1 MLSVLIVDDEPAAI
15 DAMVQIV
22 NWEEINLSVCARA
35 YNGKEGLEKFRE
47 LHPDIVLTDVRM
59 PLMDGIEMSRQ
70 IKAESPDTMIILV
83 SGYNEFEYV
92 QSALQFG
99 AIEYLLKPTD
109 PDKLHQVLCKAAGQ
123 ISRKK
128 MWE

>member
-15 DAMVQIV
+15 DAMVQTV
-22 NWEEINLSVCARA
+22 KWEEINLSVCARA

-47 LHPDIVLTDVRM
+47 LHPDIVLTDVKM

-99 AIEYLLKPTD
+99 AIEYLLKP
-109 PDKLHQVLCKAAGQ
+109 KLLV
-123 ISRKK
+123 IFREKK
-128 MWE
+128 CGNRNMKE

>member
-1 MLSVLIVDDEPAAI
+1 
-15 DAMVQIV
+15 
-22 NWEEINLSVCARA
+22 
-35 YNGKEGLEKFRE
+35 
-47 LHPDIVLTDVRM
+47 
-59 PLMDGIEMSRQ
+59 
-70 IKAESPDTMIILV
+70 MIILV

-109 PDKLHQVLCKAAGQ
+109 PDKLHQVLCKAAGH

-128 MWE
+128 CGNRNMKE